1 MTFETAVANKIVMPR
16 DAVRPQAP
24 GQPLDDT
31 QHKTAGRPTFQ
42 PGESR

>member
-1 MTFETAVANKIVMPR
+1 MTFETAVASQFVMPNVV
-16 DAVRPQAP
+16 VRPPAP
-24 GQPLDDT
+24 GQPPDDT